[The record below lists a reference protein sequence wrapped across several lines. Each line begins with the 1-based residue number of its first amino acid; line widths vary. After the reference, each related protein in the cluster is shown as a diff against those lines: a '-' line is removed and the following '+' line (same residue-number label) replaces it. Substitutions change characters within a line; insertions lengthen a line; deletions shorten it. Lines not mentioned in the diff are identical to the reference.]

1 MPSNLSGDHHE
12 VDFGGNSD
20 VGDGVAGHGDDVGR
34 RARFKDADV
43 VAVEELRRGPG
54 GGAKRACGVEPGF
67 DHGLELE
74 AAAAEGE
81 HPAVGGVGY
90 LDLACGDTPLGLEDL
105 LGIAFDLGRGVWG
118 ESPLV

>member
-12 VDFGGNSD
+12 VDFGGGGD
-20 VGDGVAGHGDDVGR
+20 VGDGVAGHGDDVGE
-34 RARFKDADV
+34 RAGREDADV
-43 VAVEELRRGPG
+43 ATTEELGGGPG
-54 GGAKRACGVEPGF
+54 GGAKRACGVEPGL
-67 DHGLELE
+67 DHGLELKV
-74 AAAAEGE
+74 AVAEGE